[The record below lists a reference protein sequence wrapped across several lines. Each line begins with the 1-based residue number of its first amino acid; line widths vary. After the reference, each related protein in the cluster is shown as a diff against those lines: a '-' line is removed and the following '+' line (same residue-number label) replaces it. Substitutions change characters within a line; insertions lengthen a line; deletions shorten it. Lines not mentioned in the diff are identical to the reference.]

1 MDRTYLFNTEKIK
14 YVKGAKPDVECI
26 LCAISSRDPRVKDL
40 TVYSNELFTV
50 ALNLYP
56 FNPGHLMIFPKRHVC
71 SPAELTVDEAAE
83 MHRLLVLS
91 IGIIDREFSPSG
103 YNTGYNLGQGSGASI
118 PHLHQHVVPRYSNE
132 VGFLDVLSG
141 TRVIVSD
148 PAEVMEK
155 LAAAFRAADQT
166 GTGRKK

>member
-14 YVKGAKPDVECI
+14 YVKGPKPDVDCI
-26 LCAISSRDPRVKDL
+26 LCAIGRKDPRVSDL
-40 TVYSNELFTV
+40 TVYSNELFAV
-50 ALNLYP
+50 AVNLYP
-56 FNPGHLMIFPKRHVC
+56 FNPGHLMIFPRRHVC
-71 SPAELTVDEAAE
+71 CPGELTAEEAAE

-91 IGIIDREFSPSG
+91 IAIIDREFSPSG

-118 PHLHQHVVPRYSNE
+118 PHLHQHVVPRYANE

-148 PAEVMEK
+148 PCEVMVK
-155 LAAAFRAADQT
+155 LAAAFITAHQI
-166 GTGRKK
+166 GTGEIK